1 MVTLCFCWSRL
12 NGSSLIS
19 DLSFKSYFLW
29 RELRGLGHV
38 QLMWT
43 ARFTDVSPFFRV
55 SGVYYSQVIKTK
67 VVERPCC
74 TAVWLVK
81 TSSCKESGVLES
93 RGCGGTLIPTSLWH
107 CFNCSQLETHHS
119 CSPPAVVTWPGC
131 SAEWS
136 PGGDACRINIWKLM
150 TKFR

>member
-43 ARFTDVSPFFRV
+43 ARFTDVSLFFRV

-107 CFNCSQLETHHS
+107 CFNCSQLFTTCS
-119 CSPPAVVTWPGC
+119 CHVTRLL
-131 SAEWS
+131 SEWS
-136 PGGDACRINIWKLM
+136 PGDACRINIWKLT
-150 TKFR
+150 TKFRWNQNWL

>member
-107 CFNCSQLETHHS
+107 CFNCSQLSHDQAAQLSDHLET
-119 CSPPAVVTWPGC
+119 PAESTFGSSWQ
-131 SAEWS
+131 SL
-136 PGGDACRINIWKLM
+136 DK
-150 TKFR
+150 TKTDCKNQG

>member
-1 MVTLCFCWSRL
+1 M
-12 NGSSLIS
+12 
-19 DLSFKSYFLW
+19 SFKSYFLW
-29 RELRGLGHV
+29 RERPRTRAAHV
-38 QLMWT
+38 NSQIYWCQ
-43 ARFTDVSPFFRV
+43 PFSRV

-93 RGCGGTLIPTSLWH
+93 RGYGGTLIPTSLWH

-119 CSPPAVVTWPGC
+119 CSPPVVVTWPGC
-131 SAEWS
+131 SASDHLEIPAES
-136 PGGDACRINIWKLM
+136 TNRTFGSSRQSLDE
-150 TKFR
+150 TKTDCKIRVNLY